1 MADPQQPPAP
11 LTGSLRSDVLLLS
24 TYLSGKQCIPSER
37 HRKDATMS
45 LYLHISTLLAIGN
58 ASNRQA
64 ENVNAIIGE
73 TSQTAV
79 QFLVCAENAGQH
91 AGKAKDIRQRL
102 KGHHPQGG
110 NDKGMDSPTES
121 VEIAA
126 ENKEGSANGAERPV
140 IPNGVHGKEL
150 LEEWEEGATIGA
162 STLAKWVVHLSIE
175 WLTYMILSNF
185 TFGAHL
191 QDLFDVIV
199 SLKPG
204 NSKDLKNF
212 QHFIHHRAYRK
223 LGWRVLDF
231 STHWG
236 KLPFDI
242 ISECLAKSELESKDF
257 TFKEV
262 FNNAIQM
269 HMPSR
274 ASSET
279 NSKPVYCL
287 NSDNALQWL
296 NVVYTLWETLQK
308 KLLGEG
314 KPKLR
319 EIKTPTPE
327 AVCEIVYA
335 LMGLEAMM
343 PVLKHLLSA
352 EGVVGALAENE
363 LLAYLSR
370 TAKSSGD
377 KSLAPD
383 TDGGDGDERV
393 EPDTDDRDEDNLES
407 MLNNRFWTHETS
419 VDRLLHAMR
428 TVLAWRTSCKYIFEK
443 ATYFQSQT
451 VQWKLSQFCYG
462 GAPFNPTAFDA
473 DNVLSL
479 LREWQEPAND
489 LDIAFARD
497 VIYRT
502 LNAKVH
508 AEAALMDWIVT
519 VKDVPPSRHSRSWPI
534 GVSKKSC
541 RLCWLLHLAYNKRRE
556 TQSQFVLP
564 GTHGTFCAWLPP
576 PGIPDDILLELRD
589 ELLAACKTFV
599 PGHSRHSSASS
610 ATSDAPVEEVTPD
623 NFLTTISQSACQQ
636 QIALGKTATYGA
648 AQAKLILLGGK
659 DMGPHLFF
667 VQLRPLGTHHFA
679 SWNHRWRYRSQ
690 IIQRV
695 KVLCATL
702 SAQDMRRSMGGHG
715 CSAFSGVSRICADMV
730 PSATYEGENFVLDQ
744 QAARAALKT
753 FRDYLHLIANAPSSP
768 SPEPP
773 ILKDDDSSPP
783 PWIQMPRC
791 IRELQRERRR
801 HLMRGEM
808 VSGLKAQLEL
818 KLKDAD
824 VLRRLHL
831 LYLQTTAESALAGIL
846 SFGLLRL
853 LNPSRLGASRDP
865 TRGLRMAIAR
875 TCVGLLPE
883 AMGLTGALGLL
894 NSALGCMVV
903 KRISRCRIELRWN
916 L

>member
-1 MADPQQPPAP
+1 
-11 LTGSLRSDVLLLS
+11 
-24 TYLSGKQCIPSER
+24 
-37 HRKDATMS
+37 MS

-58 ASNRQA
+58 ASNRRA

-126 ENKEGSANGAERPV
+126 ENKEGCANGAERPV

-150 LEEWEEGATIGA
+150 LEEWEEGASIGA
-162 STLAKWVVHLSIE
+162 STLAN
-175 WLTYMILSNF
+175 NF

-242 ISECLAKSELESKDF
+242 ISKCLAKSELESKDF

-279 NSKPVYCL
+279 NSKPVYCV

-296 NVVYTLWETLQK
+296 NVGNLSS
-308 KLLGEG
+308 G
-314 KPKLR
+314 

-327 AVCEIVYA
+327 PVREIVYA

-363 LLAYLSR
+363 LLVYLSR

-407 MLNNRFWTHETS
+407 MLNNLIIR
-419 VDRLLHAMR
+419 R
-428 TVLAWRTSCKYIFEK
+428 YI
-443 ATYFQSQT
+443 
-451 VQWKLSQFCYG
+451 
-462 GAPFNPTAFDA
+462 NP
-473 DNVLSL
+473 
-479 LREWQEPAND
+479 
-489 LDIAFARD
+489 
-497 VIYRT
+497 
-502 LNAKVH
+502 
-508 AEAALMDWIVT
+508 
-519 VKDVPPSRHSRSWPI
+519 
-534 GVSKKSC
+534 
-541 RLCWLLHLAYNKRRE
+541 
-556 TQSQFVLP
+556 
-564 GTHGTFCAWLPP
+564 
-576 PGIPDDILLELRD
+576 
-589 ELLAACKTFV
+589 
-599 PGHSRHSSASS
+599 
-610 ATSDAPVEEVTPD
+610 
-623 NFLTTISQSACQQ
+623 
-636 QIALGKTATYGA
+636 
-648 AQAKLILLGGK
+648 
-659 DMGPHLFF
+659 
-667 VQLRPLGTHHFA
+667 
-679 SWNHRWRYRSQ
+679 
-690 IIQRV
+690 
-695 KVLCATL
+695 
-702 SAQDMRRSMGGHG
+702 
-715 CSAFSGVSRICADMV
+715 
-730 PSATYEGENFVLDQ
+730 
-744 QAARAALKT
+744 
-753 FRDYLHLIANAPSSP
+753 
-768 SPEPP
+768 
-773 ILKDDDSSPP
+773 
-783 PWIQMPRC
+783 
-791 IRELQRERRR
+791 
-801 HLMRGEM
+801 
-808 VSGLKAQLEL
+808 
-818 KLKDAD
+818 
-824 VLRRLHL
+824 
-831 LYLQTTAESALAGIL
+831 
-846 SFGLLRL
+846 
-853 LNPSRLGASRDP
+853 
-865 TRGLRMAIAR
+865 
-875 TCVGLLPE
+875 
-883 AMGLTGALGLL
+883 
-894 NSALGCMVV
+894 
-903 KRISRCRIELRWN
+903 
-916 L
+916 